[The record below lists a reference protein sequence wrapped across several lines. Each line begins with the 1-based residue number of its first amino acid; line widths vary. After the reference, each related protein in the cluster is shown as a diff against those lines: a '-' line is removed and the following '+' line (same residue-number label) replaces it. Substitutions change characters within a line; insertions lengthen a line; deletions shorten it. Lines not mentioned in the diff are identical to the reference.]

1 MSKDNLW
8 LAEENFLNIELGRK
22 GEKMAQKYLKKQ
34 KYKILETNFNT
45 KLGEIDIICLDKKEK
60 QIVFVEVKAKTSDYF
75 GLPREMVDEQKQHKI
90 ERVATLYL
98 MQTHQTDVNFRF
110 DVVEILGG
118 SLEHIK
124 NAW

>member
-75 GLPREMVDEQKQHKI
+75 GLPREMVDEQKQRKI

>member
-75 GLPREMVDEQKQHKI
+75 GLPREMVDEQKQRKI

-98 MQTHQTDVNFRF
+98 MQTHQTDANFRF